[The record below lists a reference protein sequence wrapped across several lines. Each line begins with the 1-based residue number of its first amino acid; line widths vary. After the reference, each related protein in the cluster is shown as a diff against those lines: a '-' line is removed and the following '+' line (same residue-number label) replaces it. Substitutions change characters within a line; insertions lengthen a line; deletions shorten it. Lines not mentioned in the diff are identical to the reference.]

1 MSPRPLPIKLH
12 AVPMTADTHD
22 LPNLAATEGLAAA
35 VGDGLARGDAV
46 ALIGDLGT
54 GKTAFA
60 RALIRSRQ
68 CRAGLTPETVPSPT
82 FTLVQVY
89 EAPPPPV
96 WHFDCYRLSSPR
108 EAVELGLEEA
118 LATAISLIE
127 WPERLGPLLPPR
139 RIEVALAVTGDTRRR
154 VTVRDLR

>member
-1 MSPRPLPIKLH
+1 
-12 AVPMTADTHD
+12 MTADTLD
-22 LPNLAATEGLAAA
+22 LPDLAATERFAAR
-35 VGDGLARGDAV
+35 VGDGLGRGDAV
-46 ALIGDLGT
+46 ALIGDLGV

-68 CRAGLTPETVPSPT
+68 CRAGLAPETVPSPT

-89 EAPPPPV
+89 EEPPPPI
-96 WHFDCYRLSSPR
+96 WHFDCYRLFSPE

-118 LATAISLIE
+118 LAAAISLIE

-139 RIEVALAVTGDTRRR
+139 RIEITLAITGDTRRSA
-154 VTVRDLR
+154 TVRDLR